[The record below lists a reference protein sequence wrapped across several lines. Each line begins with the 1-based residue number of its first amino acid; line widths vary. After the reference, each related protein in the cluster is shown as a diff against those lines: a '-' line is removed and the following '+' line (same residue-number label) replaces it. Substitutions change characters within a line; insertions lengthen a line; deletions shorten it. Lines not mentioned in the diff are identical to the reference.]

1 MKRKLI
7 SMLTSCFLLAG
18 MLIVSSQISINASEY
33 KVVDGSYLS
42 TEDSSIGVSA
52 KNPTRGVH
60 LMDGECS
67 ISKAGTKRI
76 YTYGAT
82 TANHTVDSLAV
93 VVYVDQYNEEKDQ
106 WEQIDAWAKKDEND
120 YFICTSKS
128 ITVDRG
134 YYYRVHADHLVE
146 KDGVGE
152 ETFSYTNGI
161 LVPKWFHNHTLKTE

>member
-1 MKRKLI
+1 MKKRIVSL
-7 SMLTSCFLLAG
+7 LTSCFLLTG
-18 MLIVSSQISINASEY
+18 MLTVSSYVDANAANSNL
-33 KVVDGSYLS
+33 VDGSYL
-42 TEDSSIGVSA
+42 TENETSIGTSSSDL
-52 KNPTRGVH
+52 TRGVH

-93 VVYVDQYNEEKDQ
+93 IVYVDRYNEETKD
-106 WEQIDAWAKKDEND
+106 WGQIDAWAKTGEND

-134 YYYRVHADHLVE
+134 YYYRVHADHIV
-146 KDGVGE
+146 KQDGEYE
-152 ETFSYTNGI
+152 ETYSYTDGI
-161 LVPKWFHNHTLKTE
+161 LVPK